1 MPTPM
6 PEPITEGALLWTPSE
21 SRKAA
26 ANLAAYERWLGE
38 TRGLRFA
45 DYEDLW
51 RWSVA
56 DVGAF
61 WETVWDYFGVRSH
74 SPYDRALAP
83 SPSGTRVEGARWFT
97 GASLNYAEHALARRD
112 DALAL
117 IAVHESGATV
127 EWTRAQLYARA
138 AEIAAGLRDL
148 GVGRGDAVVAY
159 MPNVADAVAAALATA
174 AIGASWSSCPP
185 EFGTKSVIER
195 FQQLAP
201 KALLAVDGYT
211 YGGKPFDSLGAVAEI
226 QQALPTLR
234 KTVVLPYLS
243 DAPDIGR
250 LRDAILWSELLTPGR
265 ELEFEPVPFDHP
277 LWVVYSSGTTGAPK
291 AIVHG
296 HGGALLEHLKLLAF
310 HLDIKEGDRFFWFS
324 TTGWIMWNIVV
335 SGLLLGATIVL
346 YDGSPAHPD
355 MYALWRM
362 AERTRTTCFGVSA
375 PYILGC
381 MKAGIEPGRELDMG
395 AMRAIGST
403 GAPLPP
409 EGFAWV
415 YERVKRDLLL
425 ASVSGGTDVLT
436 AFIGGGPTLP
446 VRAGEIQCR
455 CLGCKVESFD
465 EDGKPVVGEV
475 GELVVSEPMPSMPV
489 RFLNDEGGVR
499 LHESYFDVYPDV
511 WRHGDWLKVTESG
524 ACVIYGRSDS
534 TLNRS
539 GVRMGT
545 SEFYRVVE
553 DLPEVLDSLVID
565 TTQLGTEGKLCLFAV
580 MREGYALDD
589 AMKARIA
596 AAIRTNL
603 SPRHVPDEAH
613 EIPEVPRTLNGKKLE
628 VPVKK
633 ILTGV
638 PVEQAVSL
646 DALANPEALRF
657 FKALARK
664 RALQASP
671 TLSKSRFQHGLQC
684 PKRLYLESYH
694 IELADPVGE
703 AQQAIFDMGNAVGEL
718 ARRRWP
724 GGVLVEEPYNEHDE
738 AVATT
743 QALLARDAP
752 PPLFEAAFAF
762 ENIRVRV
769 DVLVSNGQ
777 GGVDLVEVK
786 SSSRAKDVHTT
797 DAAIQTY
804 VVEGAGLSVDRVFIM
819 RLDKEYLYEGGEHD
833 PERLFALDDVTNDV
847 RSYLADE
854 LAGKLPP
861 MWETLRLDDPPEVAT
876 GPHCEK
882 PYRCSFFGLCHR
894 DEPEHPVRRLP
905 WLKDELRLRLK
916 DAGIDDV
923 AAIPP
928 EFQGLNSLQRRVRES
943 VVSGRPFVGAELGP
957 KLRNIAFPMSFLDFE
972 TFMRA
977 VPVYTGTRPFTTI
990 PFQWSLHT
998 RDAAGALDHREFLND
1013 DADDPRER
1021 LAAALLDAL
1030 PPSGAIV
1037 AYSGYEEAV
1046 LGKLADVLPRYRDDL
1061 LALTGRIV
1069 DLLRIVREGYYHPG
1083 FHGSFSIKSVLPAL
1097 VPELGYDDLQIADGQ
1112 AASVAYLRMT
1122 APDTPDDERAAIRA
1136 NLLAYCKRD
1145 TEAMIRVYDALL
1157 MESDG

>member
-1 MPTPM
+1 MTETPALM
-6 PEPITEGALLWTPSE
+6 PEPIAEGALLWTPSE

-26 ANLAAYERWLGE
+26 SNLAAYERWLGE
-38 TRGLRFA
+38 TRELRFA
-45 DYEDLW
+45 DYEELW

-61 WETVWDYFGVRSH
+61 WETVWEYFGVRSH
-74 SPYDRALAP
+74 SPYERALAP
-83 SPSGTRVEGARWFT
+83 SPTGTRVEGARWFP
-97 GASLNYAEHALARRD
+97 GARLNYAEHVLARRD

-117 IAVHESGATV
+117 IAVHESGGTV
-127 EWTRAQLYARA
+127 EWTRAQLYART
-138 AEIAAGLRDL
+138 AEIAAGLRDV

-211 YGGKPFDSLGAVAEI
+211 YGGKPFDSLGAVADM

-250 LRDAILWSELLTPGR
+250 LRDAILWPELLTPGR
-265 ELEFEPVPFDHP
+265 EIEFEAAPFDHP

-381 MKAGIEPGRELDMG
+381 MKAGIEPGRELDLG

-455 CLGCKVESFD
+455 CLGCKVESFG
-465 EDGKPVVGEV
+465 ENGRSLIGEV
-475 GELVVSEPMPSMPV
+475 GELVVTEPMPSMPV
-489 RFLNDEGGVR
+489 RFLNDEGAVR

-539 GVRMGT
+539 GVRIGT

-553 DLPEVLDSLVID
+553 DLSLI
-565 TTQLGTEGKLCLFAV
+565 
-580 MREGYALDD
+580 
-589 AMKARIA
+589 
-596 AAIRTNL
+596 
-603 SPRHVPDEAH
+603 
-613 EIPEVPRTLNGKKLE
+613 
-628 VPVKK
+628 
-633 ILTGV
+633 
-638 PVEQAVSL
+638 
-646 DALANPEALRF
+646 
-657 FKALARK
+657 
-664 RALQASP
+664 
-671 TLSKSRFQHGLQC
+671 
-684 PKRLYLESYH
+684 H
-694 IELADPVGE
+694 I
-703 AQQAIFDMGNAVGEL
+703 
-718 ARRRWP
+718 
-724 GGVLVEEPYNEHDE
+724 
-738 AVATT
+738 
-743 QALLARDAP
+743 
-752 PPLFEAAFAF
+752 
-762 ENIRVRV
+762 
-769 DVLVSNGQ
+769 
-777 GGVDLVEVK
+777 
-786 SSSRAKDVHTT
+786 
-797 DAAIQTY
+797 
-804 VVEGAGLSVDRVFIM
+804 
-819 RLDKEYLYEGGEHD
+819 
-833 PERLFALDDVTNDV
+833 
-847 RSYLADE
+847 
-854 LAGKLPP
+854 
-861 MWETLRLDDPPEVAT
+861 
-876 GPHCEK
+876 
-882 PYRCSFFGLCHR
+882 
-894 DEPEHPVRRLP
+894 
-905 WLKDELRLRLK
+905 
-916 DAGIDDV
+916 
-923 AAIPP
+923 
-928 EFQGLNSLQRRVRES
+928 
-943 VVSGRPFVGAELGP
+943 
-957 KLRNIAFPMSFLDFE
+957 
-972 TFMRA
+972 
-977 VPVYTGTRPFTTI
+977 
-990 PFQWSLHT
+990 
-998 RDAAGALDHREFLND
+998 
-1013 DADDPRER
+1013 
-1021 LAAALLDAL
+1021 
-1030 PPSGAIV
+1030 
-1037 AYSGYEEAV
+1037 
-1046 LGKLADVLPRYRDDL
+1046 
-1061 LALTGRIV
+1061 
-1069 DLLRIVREGYYHPG
+1069 
-1083 FHGSFSIKSVLPAL
+1083 
-1097 VPELGYDDLQIADGQ
+1097 
-1112 AASVAYLRMT
+1112 
-1122 APDTPDDERAAIRA
+1122 
-1136 NLLAYCKRD
+1136 
-1145 TEAMIRVYDALL
+1145 
-1157 MESDG
+1157 